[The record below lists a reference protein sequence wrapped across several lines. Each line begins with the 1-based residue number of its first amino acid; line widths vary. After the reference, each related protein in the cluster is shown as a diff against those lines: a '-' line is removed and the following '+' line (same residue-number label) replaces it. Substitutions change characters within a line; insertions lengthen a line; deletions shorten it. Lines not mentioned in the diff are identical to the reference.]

1 MHLLEIDLHLPD
13 LVKPESST
21 LKALGSELFGNIVQ
35 VEDSLLYL
43 LDAVVW
49 GAGWQFFSTKVLVR
63 SFNHTLSMIITQLN
77 AGTDDSSAK
86 PLTQDLQST
95 DKTILSKKPYSKKV
109 IILRQGCLR

>member
-21 LKALGSELFGNIVQ
+21 LKALGSELLGNAVQ

-95 DKTILSKKPYSKKV
+95 VKQYY
-109 IILRQGCLR
+109 